1 MEQSEAKFTV
11 NSPRMIFETI
21 DQETVVID
29 TESGAYFN
37 IDGSGSLIFQMLASG
52 VSVAAASAHLAKE
65 YGLDTGVLQ
74 PVVAAFAA
82 QLLAEELI
90 APAGEGEE
98 EGDMTTPPP
107 LPANGH
113 APFAPPVL
121 NKFTDMADLL
131 LVDPI
136 HEVDERG
143 WPHRA

>member
-1 MEQSEAKFTV
+1 MKQSEERFTA

-21 DQETVVID
+21 DQDTVVID
-29 TESGAYFN
+29 TESGVYFN
-37 IDGSGSLIFQMLASG
+37 VGGSGSLIFQMLASG
-52 VSVAAASAHLAKE
+52 VTLPAASAHLATQ
-65 YGLDTGVLQ
+65 YAMDASALL
-74 PVVAAFAA
+74 PVVAAFTE

-90 APAGEGEE
+90 VPAGEETG
-98 EGDMTTPPP
+98 MSASPS

-121 NKFTDMADLL
+121 KKFTDMADLL

>member
-1 MEQSEAKFTV
+1 MKQSEDRFTA

-21 DQETVVID
+21 DQDTVVID
-29 TESGAYFN
+29 TESGVYFN
-37 IDGSGSLIFQMLASG
+37 VGGSGSLIFQMLASG
-52 VSVAAASAHLAKE
+52 VTLPAASTHLATQYAMDAGE
-65 YGLDTGVLQ
+65 LQ
-74 PVVAAFAA
+74 PIVATFAA

-90 APAGEGEE
+90 VPTEAEAG
-98 EGDMTTPPP
+98 MTTPPQ

-113 APFAPPVL
+113 APFTPPVL